1 MSTKTYKPYKQ
12 DPHTFTPTLPIPRCP
27 TDRAMSPPNPNC
39 QAALQELMDHTF
51 KRVLTRDRVPDDAG
65 HAQGPAGTRRDRT
78 RAAWPLTSWLLV
90 VPVCG
95 EDRMCLFISYSDLR
109 FAWETARNTLHNL

>member
-65 HAQGPAGTRRDRT
+65 HAQGPAGTRRDPQGPDESGLAT
-78 RAAWPLTSWLLV
+78 HKLAVGCASLW
-90 VPVCG
+90 
-95 EDRMCLFISYSDLR
+95 
-109 FAWETARNTLHNL
+109 